1 MIEMAIALVLL
12 MAFLFL
18 VLLAGVL
25 AVLIWSA
32 VEMRR
37 DRRSALAEYQARKKD
52 MAAKVEA
59 IKEKMMKGSSDG

>member
-18 VLLAGVL
+18 LLFAGVV

-37 DRRSALAEYQARKKD
+37 NRRAELAEYEARK
-52 MAAKVEA
+52 
-59 IKEKMMKGSSDG
+59 KGSSDG